1 MSARCSVDELDR
13 SSRRHG
19 LITVTADEL
28 AGGDTKC
35 RSGVSW
41 GRQNEMAQGFI
52 HCQWVLHRNDPPE
65 MILDIFVYG
74 GPVRGSDLRHEDGG
88 PRGRSDIR
96 RRWDEVRL
104 EELGAC

>member
-13 SSRRHG
+13 SSRRHR

-41 GRQNEMAQGFI
+41 GREDEMSQGFI
-52 HCQWVLHRNDPPE
+52 HRHWVLDRNDPPE

-74 GPVRGSDLRHEDGG
+74 GPVGGSDLRHDGGG
-88 PRGRSDIR
+88 PRGKSDIR
-96 RRWDEVRL
+96 HRWEGVCL